1 MAPQREWFEKNYYDT
16 LGVSETAT
24 AKEIKSAFRKLSR
37 KYHPDA
43 NHGDKDAEERFK
55 EVSAAYDV
63 LGDSAKRKEYDEVR
77 RMVASGAGPR
87 GGFGPGGP
95 GGFDGGQT
103 FRFETDGDG
112 GFLNDLLGGMFGGA
126 AGGRRGRRGGG
137 AAAGPQRGQDLE
149 TELFLAFDDAVHGVT
164 STVRFRSDAVCHTCH
179 GNGAAPGTSPETCP
193 QCHGSGSI
201 AVDQGPFSFSQ
212 VCPTCGGRGQVIP
225 TPCPT
230 CHGRGVEVRDREV
243 KVRVPAGV
251 ADGQRIRV
259 KGRGGAGA
267 SGGPSG
273 DLYVVV
279 HVQPHAFFGRNGNDL
294 TLRVPI
300 TFAEAVRGA
309 DVRVPTLDGQV
320 TVRIPPGTPSGKV
333 MRVRDKGIPSSNGKK
348 SGALLVTVDVQ
359 VPAELNEE
367 QRAAVDALAEGF
379 DPDPRA
385 ALFPP
390 VGDSKETVE

>member
-1 MAPQREWFEKNYYDT
+1 MAAQREWFEKNYYDV
-16 LGVSETAT
+16 LGVPEGSTDKELARAYKKL
-24 AKEIKSAFRKLSR
+24 AKQ
-37 KYHPDA
+37 YHPDA
-43 NHGDKDAEERFK
+43 NQGDKQAEERFK

-63 LGDSAKRKEYDEVR
+63 LGDAEKRKEYDEVR

-87 GGFGPGGP
+87 GGFGPGGF
-95 GGFDGGQT
+95 GGGQN
-103 FRFETDGDG
+103 FHFETDGDG
-112 GFLNDLLGGMFGGA
+112 GFLNDLLGGMFGGG
-126 AGGRRGRRGGG
+126 GGRRSRRGGSAG
-137 AAAGPQRGQDLE
+137 GPQRGQDLE
-149 TELFLAFDDAVHGVT
+149 TELFLSFDDAVKGVT

-193 QCHGSGSI
+193 QCHGAGTI

-243 KVRVPAGV
+243 KVRVPTGV

-279 HVQPHAFFGRNGNDL
+279 HVQPHPLFGRNGSDL
-294 TLRVPI
+294 TLHVPV
-300 TFAEAVRGA
+300 TFAEAALGA

-320 TVRIPPGTPSGKV
+320 TVRIPAGTPSGKV
-333 MRVRDKGIPSSNGKK
+333 MRVRGKGVANGKG
-348 SGALLVTVDVQ
+348 SGDLLVTVDVQ
-359 VPAELNEE
+359 VPGELNDE
-367 QRAAVDALAEGF
+367 QRAAVDNLAQVL

-385 ALFPP
+385 ALFAHA
-390 VGDSKETVE
+390 GDHEETTQ